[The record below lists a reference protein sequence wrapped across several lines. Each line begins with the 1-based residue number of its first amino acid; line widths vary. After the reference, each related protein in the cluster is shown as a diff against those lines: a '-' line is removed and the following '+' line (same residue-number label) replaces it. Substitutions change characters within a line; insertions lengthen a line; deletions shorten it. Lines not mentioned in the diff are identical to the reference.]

1 MKKHLPMMIA
11 AAAGLVAANALAAPT
26 AEQLAGSFS
35 VNGFVDYVK
44 ANDDLSD
51 AEGGLGDGTGL
62 GLNLGYRFTE
72 FLGVR
77 ARYEYLDINRHNGY
91 KRAFGDVYG
100 ADLMLFPTA
109 EAYFALGARQIE
121 WNDADSETK
130 ANLGLG
136 YNFFLNKNM
145 SIVPEVNF
153 LVGDDNTHLTTGLGF
168 TYHFGVKEPAKAEP
182 APVVAAAVVAE
193 APKDSDGDGVYDD
206 KDQCPDTPAGDKVD
220 ENGCTIFVE
229 KTKTVRLEVLFA
241 NDSAVIPA
249 NSYGDIAKV
258 GEFMQ
263 TYPHVDVTIEGHTSA
278 PGSDKHNMKLSQARA
293 DAVAAALTSRYGID
307 SQRVKAIG
315 YGETRLLDKAN
326 TAEAH
331 KINRRVQAVLEVS
344 ERYSVKK

>member
-26 AEQLAGSFS
+26 AEQLAGSFN

-44 ANDDLSD
+44 AGDDT
-51 AEGGLGDGTGL
+51 EVGGLGDGTGL
-62 GLNLGYRFTE
+62 GADLGYRFNE
-72 FLGVR
+72 LIGVR
-77 ARYEYLDINRHNGY
+77 ARYEYLDINRHDGAD
-91 KRAFGDVYG
+91 RAFGDMYG
-100 ADLMLFPTA
+100 VDLLYYPLDNI
-109 EAYFALGARQIE
+109 YFAVGARQLE
-121 WNDADSETK
+121 LDDRDSEGA
-130 ANLGLG
+130 ANLGVG
-136 YNFFLNKNM
+136 FNYFFTKNI
-145 SIVPEVNF
+145 SVSPEVNF
-153 LVGDDNTHLTTGLGF
+153 LLGEDNRHLTTGVGLN
-168 TYHFGVKEPAKAEP
+168 YHFGVKEPAKAEP

-220 ENGCTIFVE
+220 ENGCTIFAE

-293 DAVAAALTSRYGID
+293 DAVATALTSRYGID

>member
-35 VNGFVDYVK
+35 ANGFVDYVK
-44 ANDDLSD
+44 ANDDLT
-51 AEGGLGDGTGL
+51 EGGLGDGTGL
-62 GLNLGYRFTE
+62 GLNLGYRFNE
-72 FLGVR
+72 VLGARV
-77 ARYEYLDINRHNGY
+77 RYEYLDINRHDSY
-91 KRAFGDVYG
+91 PREFGDMYG
-100 ADLMLFPTA
+100 ADLLFFPSA

-153 LVGDDNTHLTTGLGF
+153 LVGEDDTHLTTGLGF
-168 TYHFGVKEPAKAEP
+168 TYHFGVKEPVKAEP
-182 APVVAAAVVAE
+182 APVVAAAVVE

-206 KDQCPDTPAGDKVD
+206 KDLCPGTPAGDKVD
-220 ENGCTIFVE
+220 ENGCTIFAVSQSS
-229 KTKTVRLEVLFA
+229 VRLEVLFP
-241 NDSAVIPA
+241 NDSAVIPES
-249 NSYGDIAKV
+249 SYGDIAKLAD
-258 GEFMQ
+258 FMKK
-263 TYPHVDVTIEGHTSA
+263 YPHVDVTIEGHTSA

-293 DAVAAALTSRYGID
+293 DAVAAALSSRYGID
-307 SQRVKAIG
+307 AKRVSAIG

-331 KINRRVQAVLEVS
+331 KLNRRVQALLEIS